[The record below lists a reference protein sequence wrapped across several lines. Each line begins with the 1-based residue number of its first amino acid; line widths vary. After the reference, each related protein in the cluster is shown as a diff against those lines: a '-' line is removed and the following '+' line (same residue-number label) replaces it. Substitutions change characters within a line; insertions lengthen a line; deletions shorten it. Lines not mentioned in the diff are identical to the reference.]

1 MRYHAANRFQTR
13 LAASV
18 DESQIYFDVESAS
31 GCPEVP
37 FKLTVGTE
45 IVDVIGVAGN
55 TFTVQRGA
63 EGTTPQG
70 HPEGALVQNRWT
82 AGTYEDLWDDVDN
95 LRDNVDDLRDNVEA
109 HVAETVI
116 KQNLTINVPTDYP
129 TVQAALDALK
139 YAWIPRDVTVTI
151 QVAAGTYTHTSPII
165 VDHPCGS
172 QIRIVGATP
181 ITTTITGAGTISGS
195 AGNRSVP
202 IKVADVTS
210 IQVGQYAII
219 RNTSGTGDHFAHRGI
234 WEITA
239 VNTTTKTVTVKN
251 THRASTFPT
260 ATLSGGDF
268 IVLTTILKFNSCH
281 GFYFYGNNFGLLD
294 NVAVVGSSSTSEYD
308 GICLTSYFS
317 EDTLRGANVKLGNNV
332 GVAKFNAGIRVY
344 SGSLIAK
351 NVASSSNLYEGFLA
365 IEGGS
370 INASSSTASGNGGA
384 GFHAQYSGSIY
395 ASSSTASGNGGL
407 GFLAQ
412 YSGSINAS
420 SSTASGNGSSGFYA
434 LSSGSISAYS
444 STASGNGYYGFFA
457 LSSGSIY
464 ANSSTASGNGNS
476 GFYAAYSGSIYAY
489 SSTASGNGYHGFL
502 AQHSGSINA
511 SSSTASGNATDYRAE
526 KMGYI
531 YCPGYAGT
539 PTFSPALNTVGNY
552 NAIITT

>member
-239 VNTTTKTVTVKN
+239 INTATKTVTVKN
-251 THRASTFPT
+251 THRVSTFPM

-268 IVLTTILKFNSCH
+268 IVLTTVLKFTDCI
-281 GFYFYGNNFGLLD
+281 GLRLYDKSLGYLD
-294 NVAVVGSSSTSEYD
+294 NVAIV
-308 GICLTSYFS
+308 
-317 EDTLRGANVKLGNNV
+317 GNNSASTTVGIEVGYYSYQDARGGTINCSNYV
-332 GVAKFNAGIRVY
+332 GVNGFTVGFAAG
-344 SGSLIAK
+344 
-351 NVASSSNLYEGFLA
+351 N
-365 IEGGS
+365 GGS
-370 INASSSTASGNGGA
+370 IVGNALVASGNGGSGFFAQSSGSIYAPSSTASGNG
-384 GFHAQYSGSIY
+384 F
-395 ASSSTASGNGGL
+395 T
-407 GFLAQ
+407 
-412 YSGSINAS
+412 
-420 SSTASGNGSSGFYA
+420 GFYA
-434 LSSGSISAYS
+434 LSSGSIYARS
-444 STASGNGYYGFFA
+444 STASGNGNTGFLAQFSGSIYA
-457 LSSGSIY
+457 PSSTASGNGNTGFQAQYSGSIY
-464 ANSSTASGNGNS
+464 ANSSTASGNGGS
-476 GFYAAYSGSIYAY
+476 GFYALSSGSIYA
-489 SSTASGNGYHGFL
+489 H
-502 AQHSGSINA
+502 
-511 SSSTASGNATDYRAE
+511 SSTASGNATDYMAE
-526 KMGYI
+526 RMGYI
-531 YCPGYAGT
+531 NCAVYAGT